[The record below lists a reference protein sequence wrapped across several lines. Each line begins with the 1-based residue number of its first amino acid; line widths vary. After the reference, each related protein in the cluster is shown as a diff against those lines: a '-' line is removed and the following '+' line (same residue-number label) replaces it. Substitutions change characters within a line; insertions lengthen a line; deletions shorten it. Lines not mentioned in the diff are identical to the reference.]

1 MSRQAVARMWGT
13 SCDSIKEGSARWRAI
28 GSPWGGGGG
37 DKGGEVERMW
47 VQLQEEEVM
56 VQVVQVVQVVEEE
69 GE

>member
-1 MSRQAVARMWGT
+1 
-13 SCDSIKEGSARWRAI
+13 
-28 GSPWGGGGG
+28 
-37 DKGGEVERMW
+37 VERMW